1 MKHSSRSDQYHIYS
15 ISSIKSK
22 STEVEIFL
30 LRQLT
35 SFQAYPK
42 TSTLIT
48 YFMRLFRR
56 KEIPWEVVDSR
67 SVDPVYMYFEDE
79 SEGTTRLYKKKRKCS
94 TVDSFPI
101 DFQIVAIGD
110 TTITRTYLLDV
121 KGDTRQS
128 ADLRKAVVFAREQ
141 LLQEVKKNGYNMLW
155 LERYYLPY
163 FFLEFNA

>member
-1 MKHSSRSDQYHIYS
+1 
-15 ISSIKSK
+15 
-22 STEVEIFL
+22 
-30 LRQLT
+30 
-35 SFQAYPK
+35 
-42 TSTLIT
+42 
-48 YFMRLFRR
+48 MRLFRR